1 MTLSGNNVRE
11 INMLTRFYRF
21 TALATLCLTLGLLA
35 CQAQAG
41 GLEDLFRKGTGTDKT
56 KVKDG
61 DADMGLTEY
70 HGIKHAVGVVD
81 FDNDAGYRSQWEM
94 GYNMSI
100 LLESAL
106 FDTGRFVLVE
116 RENLGVVLDEQDLA
130 ASGRM
135 AKSSSVAQTGKLRP
149 AKYIATGAMTE
160 VEYNE
165 SGGGGGFNIKGF
177 RVGGSKAD
185 AKITIIAKLIDS
197 TTGEIVA
204 KKRITGEAGRAKL
217 NFGINKGSFKG
228 DIGGFAKT
236 PLGEAAQDC
245 INQAAK
251 FFALQ
256 MEELPSTGAVVMVK
270 DGRVIINRGEQYN
283 FREGMVLAMTEMGED
298 LIDPET
304 GEVLEKAQGKEIGT
318 IRINKTSKKVSYC
331 EVISGEADPERGTVV
346 EVISVPFNPEDDH
359 DGKDED

>member
-1 MTLSGNNVRE
+1 
-11 INMLTRFYRF
+11 MLTQIHRLTVL
-21 TALATLCLTLGLLA
+21 TAIGLTFGLLA
-35 CQAQAG
+35 SPTYAG
-41 GLEDLFRKGTGTDKT
+41 GLEDLFRKATGTDKT
-56 KVKDG
+56 KVQDG
-61 DADMGLTEY
+61 DADMGLPEY

-81 FDNDAGYRSQWEM
+81 FENDAGYHSRWKL
-94 GYNMSI
+94 GYNLSI

-116 RENLGVVLDEQDLA
+116 REKLGIIMGEQDLA

-135 AKSSSVAQTGKLRP
+135 AAASGVAQTGKLRP
-149 AKYIATGAMTE
+149 AKYIATGALTE
-160 VEYNE
+160 VEENE
-165 SGGGGGFNIKGF
+165 SGGHGGFNIKGF

-185 AKITIIAKLIDS
+185 AKLTIIAKLIDS

-204 KKRITGEAGRAKL
+204 KKRITGEAGRARINL
-217 NFGINKGSFKG
+217 GIRKGGFDG

-245 INQAAK
+245 INQAAR

-256 MEELPSTGAVVMVK
+256 MEELPAAGAVVMVK

-283 FREGMVLAMTEMGED
+283 FRNGMILAMTEEGED

-304 GEVLEKAQGKEIGT
+304 GEVLEKAEGKEIGT
-318 IRINKTSKKVSYC
+318 LRITKTSKKVSYC
-331 EVISGEADPERGTVV
+331 EVIQGEPNPARGTVV
-346 EVISVPFNPEDDH
+346 EVLSIPAAEDD
-359 DGKDED
+359 DNDD

>member
-1 MTLSGNNVRE
+1 MFTQLRMTGLGV
-11 INMLTRFYRF
+11 MV
-21 TALATLCLTLGLLA
+21 LAMGLLA
-35 CQAQAG
+35 CSAQAD

-56 KVKDG
+56 KVEDG
-61 DADMGLTEY
+61 DADMGLPEY

-81 FDNDAGYRSQWEM
+81 FDNDAGYRSKWEM

-116 RENLGVVLDEQDLA
+116 RENLGVVLDEQDLNNSGRTA
-130 ASGRM
+130 QASG
-135 AKSSSVAQTGKLRP
+135 VAQTGKLRP

-160 VEYNE
+160 VEHNE
-165 SGGGGGFNIKGF
+165 SGGGGGINIKGF
-177 RVGGSKAD
+177 RVGASKAD

-197 TTGEIVA
+197 TTGEIIA

-217 NFGINKGSFKG
+217 NLGLTKGSFRG

-251 FFALQ
+251 FFAIQ
-256 MEELPSTGAVVMVK
+256 MEELPATGSVVMVK
-270 DGRVIINRGEQYN
+270 DERVIINRGEQYN
-283 FREGMVLAMTEMGED
+283 FREGMILAMTEEGED

-304 GEVLEKAQGKEIGT
+304 GEVLEKAQGKEIGM
-318 IRINKTSKKVSYC
+318 IRITKTSEKVSYC
-331 EVISGEADPERGTVV
+331 DVISGEPNPARGTVV
-346 EVISVPFNPEDDH
+346 EVASVPARD
-359 DGKDED
+359 DEDGDSDENSTD

>member
-1 MTLSGNNVRE
+1 MHTTMRKATGMVVL
-11 INMLTRFYRF
+11 
-21 TALATLCLTLGLLA
+21 ALAFGMMA
-35 CQAQAG
+35 CQSNAD

-61 DADMGLTEY
+61 DADMGLGEY
-70 HGIKHAVGVVD
+70 HGVKHAVGVVD
-81 FDNDAGYRSQWEM
+81 FDNDAGYRSQWDM

-116 RENLGVVLDEQDLA
+116 REGLGNVIGEQDLA

-135 AKSSSVAQTGKLRP
+135 AQASSVAQTGKLRP

-165 SGGGGGFNIKGF
+165 SGADGGIRIKGFNI
-177 RVGGSKAD
+177 GGSKAD
-185 AKITIIAKLIDS
+185 AKITIIAKLIDT

-204 KKRITGEAGRAKL
+204 KKRITGEAGRAAVSLGYHESDFGGKL
-217 NFGINKGSFKG
+217 
-228 DIGGFAKT
+228 GGFAKT

-251 FFALQ
+251 FFAVQ
-256 MEELPSTGAVVMVK
+256 MEEFPADGSVVLVK
-270 DGRVIINRGEQYN
+270 DSQVIINRGEQYN
-283 FREGMVLAMTEMGED
+283 FREGMVLRMTEMGED

-304 GEVLEKAQGKEIGT
+304 GEVLEKAEGKQIGT
-318 IRINKTSKKVSYC
+318 IKITKTSEKVSYC
-331 EVISGEADPERGTVV
+331 EVLEGEANPARGTVV
-346 EVISVPFNPEDDH
+346 EVVSIPPMEDEKAD
-359 DGKDED
+359 DESGE

>member
-1 MTLSGNNVRE
+1 
-11 INMLTRFYRF
+11 MLIHTRWLGGI
-21 TALATLCLTLGLLA
+21 ALVCLTVGAFSL
-35 CQAQAG
+35 QAHAG

-61 DADMGLTEY
+61 DADMGLGEY

-81 FDNDAGYRSQWEM
+81 FVNDAGYNSQWKL
-94 GYNMSI
+94 GYNLSI

-116 RENLGVVLDEQDLA
+116 REKLGAVLGEQDLA
-130 ASGRM
+130 ASGRT
-135 AKSSSVAQTGKLRP
+135 AQASSVARIGKLRP
-149 AKYIATGAMTE
+149 AKYIATGALTE
-160 VEYNE
+160 VEENE
-165 SGGGGGFNIKGF
+165 SGGGGGFNIRGI

-185 AKITIIAKLIDS
+185 AKLTIIAKLIDT

-217 NFGINKGSFKG
+217 NLGISKGGFDG

-256 MEELPSTGAVVMVK
+256 MEELPAAGAVIMVK

-283 FREGMVLAMTEMGED
+283 FRNGMVLAMSEQGED

-304 GEVLEKAQGKEIGT
+304 GEVLEKAQGREIGT
-318 IRINKTSKKVSYC
+318 LRITKTSEKVSYC
-331 EVISGEADPERGTVV
+331 EVVSGEPNPARGTVV
-346 EVISVPFNPEDDH
+346 EVLSVPAASEDDDH
-359 DGKDED
+359 DAADTD

>member
-1 MTLSGNNVRE
+1 M
-11 INMLTRFYRF
+11 F
-21 TALATLCLTLGLLA
+21 TSLRILAGLMIVSVGLCLMTSQTRA
-35 CQAQAG
+35 D

-61 DADMGLTEY
+61 DADMGLGEY
-70 HGIKHAVGVVD
+70 HGVKHAVGVVD

-116 RENLGVVLDEQDLA
+116 REGLGNVIGEQDLA

-135 AKSSSVAQTGKLRP
+135 AQASSVAQTGKLRP

-185 AKITIIAKLIDS
+185 AKITIIAKLIDT

-251 FFALQ
+251 FFAIQ
-256 MEELPSTGAVVMVK
+256 MEELPSGGAVVMVK
-270 DGRVIINRGEQYN
+270 DGRVIINRGEAYN
-283 FREGMVLAMTEMGED
+283 FSEGMVLMMTEEGED

-304 GEVLEKAQGKEIGT
+304 GEVLEKAEGKKIGT
-318 IRINKTSKKVSYC
+318 IRITKTSEKVSYC
-331 EVISGEADPERGTVV
+331 ELIDGEPNPARGTVV
-346 EVISVPFNPEDDH
+346 EVVSIPER
-359 DGKDED
+359 DEDGDAEGDD

>member
-1 MTLSGNNVRE
+1 MPNFNHTIG
-11 INMLTRFYRF
+11 
-21 TALATLCLTLGLLA
+21 LTLLGLAMGPLA
-35 CQAQAG
+35 APAHAG

-56 KVKDG
+56 KVEEAN
-61 DADMGLTEY
+61 ADMGLPAY
-70 HGIKHAVGVVD
+70 HGIKHAVGVID
-81 FDNDAGYRSQWEM
+81 FDNDAGYQSQWQL

-116 RENLGVVLDEQDLA
+116 REGLGNVIGEQDLA
-130 ASGRM
+130 ASGR
-135 AKSSSVAQTGKLRP
+135 AAQAGNVAQTGKLRP

-165 SGGGGGFNIKGF
+165 SGTGGGFNVKGF

-185 AKITIIAKLIDS
+185 AKITIIAKLIDT

-204 KKRITGEAGRAKL
+204 KQRITGEAGRAKL
-217 NFGINKGSFKG
+217 NLGINKGSFRG
-228 DIGGFAKT
+228 DIGGFAQT

-251 FFALQ
+251 FFAIQ
-256 MEELPSTGAVVMVK
+256 MEQLPADGSVVMVK

-283 FREGMVLAMTEMGED
+283 FRNGMVLAMTEKGED
-298 LIDPET
+298 LIDPDT
-304 GEVLEKAQGKEIGT
+304 GEVLEKAKGKTIGT
-318 IRINKTSKKVSYC
+318 VRITETSEKVSYC
-331 EVISGEADPERGTVV
+331 EVVDGEPNPARGTIVEVVSVPTAPPDKADPATTDP
-346 EVISVPFNPEDDH
+346 S
-359 DGKDED
+359 